1 MTQGNKSE
9 LLKHF
14 DPQNQHLK
22 VNPNPQIKVSKNVKV
37 RLSVLNDDF

>member
-14 DPQNQHLK
+14 DPQTTHNNKPSTSQD
-22 VNPNPQIKVSKNVKV
+22 KVSKNVKV
-37 RLSVLNDDF
+37 YFIKC